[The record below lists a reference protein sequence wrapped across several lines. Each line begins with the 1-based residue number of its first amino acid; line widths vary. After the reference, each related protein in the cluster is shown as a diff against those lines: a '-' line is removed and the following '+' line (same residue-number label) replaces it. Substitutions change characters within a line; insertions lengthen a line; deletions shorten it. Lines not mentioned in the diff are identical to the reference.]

1 MQQGA
6 NWQPESSEEAD
17 GNKGFQVIL
26 QSGAAFVC
34 ACTGHSTA
42 TLSGTTT
49 LNCGWTMLPLKFVC

>member
-17 GNKGFQVIL
+17 ENEGFQVTL

-34 ACTGHSTA
+34 MYWA
-42 TLSGTTT
+42 
-49 LNCGWTMLPLKFVC
+49 LNSYSEWCHHLKLWLDYASS